1 MKLEYVLTDI
11 QELSFKKNL
20 KENTQLNI
28 QTKYNYSVFYP
39 DDGSR
44 CIGVLS
50 VELSPPGDEDKLL
63 VRYQSSSVFNLKDAA
78 LNDAVK
84 KELHAETYNWIFP
97 LCHSYIKN
105 FLAMIGLPDIPI
117 KPINYSDSNIE
128 LR

>member
-1 MKLEYVLTDI
+1 MKLEYIMTDI
-11 QELSFKKNL
+11 QELSFRKNL
-20 KENTQLNI
+20 KENTRLDI
-28 QTKYNYSVFYP
+28 QTKYNYSVFYT

-63 VRYQSSSVFNLKDAA
+63 VRYRSSSVFALKDAV

-97 LCHSYIKN
+97 LCHSHIKN
-105 FLAMIGLPDIPI
+105 FLATVGLPDIPI
-117 KPINYSDSNIE
+117 KPINCSSSDIE